1 MTYNEKTAKQILGL
15 VSVSILVLLALS
27 IFPSTVF
34 SEENQEKDNNNVS
47 VVSEGGELL
56 HPQTDKIPL
65 TGQLSTHDPT
75 LFKDGDTYYAFST
88 HQGAFRS
95 EDGMEGP
102 WESFGRLDKPEWT
115 YEVSNGTTW
124 APHVHKVDDMF
135 YMYYSISNFGTNN
148 SAIGVAYTE
157 TPGDLDSWVDHGE
170 AIISS
175 GEAGDGETH
184 NAIDPAILQDN
195 EGQWWIVWGSHFD
208 GIMIQ
213 RLKDN
218 MVETTGEIYPIAHRG
233 SERFPVTNPS
243 YNRIEGPAIFKRGD
257 YYYLLSGW
265 DWCCR
270 ADPSDNTYK
279 IVVGRSENING
290 PYVDKT
296 GTPLTEGGGNIIL
309 NHRYTAPGITPDGL
323 YQAPGGPDV
332 YVENDSYYMIYH
344 GYMPQTR
351 MGIRE
356 MQWHD
361 DWPYFSDPGNY
372 NLQDGLHYQIKN
384 EESNK
389 CLAVA
394 TDGNVIQTECDNSFE
409 QTWKLNKEHDGFYQL
424 ESMANGGQY
433 CLELENNSGVD
444 RTNIHT
450 SPCKDTDNDLQQWY
464 FDDMGYGYHRIG
476 MKDINLALEIDHV
489 EEGEYLTNVAGWY
502 PRNGDHSFGSATQA
516 GKWPPQHWML
526 TIMDSNNIISLIDYY
541 TKSNDITGP
550 FKRQLTNSAK
560 QAQHHFENGNNKQA
574 SKHLENFLKRID
586 NEDLQDQISPH
597 AKAILREEVNE
608 FIQVLH

>member
-1 MTYNEKTAKQILGL
+1 MIQNEKTTIKWLGISGL
-15 VSVSILVLLALS
+15 SILVLLTLWV
-27 IFPSTVF
+27 STNAVF
-34 SEENQEKDNNNVS
+34 SEEYQETNDFNVS
-47 VVSEGGELL
+47 AILEAGIPF

-65 TGQLSTHDPT
+65 SGNISTHDPT

-88 HQGAFRS
+88 HQWAFRS
-95 EDGMEGP
+95 ENGMEGP
-102 WESFGRLDKPEWT
+102 WERFGRFDKPEWT
-115 YEVSNGTTW
+115 YDVSRGTTW
-124 APHVHKVDDMF
+124 APHVHKVGDTF
-135 YMYYSISNFGTNN
+135 YMYYSVSNFGTNN

-157 TPGDLDSWVDHGE
+157 TPGDLDSWVDHGQ

-175 GEAGDGETH
+175 GASGNGETH

-195 EGQWWIVWGSHFD
+195 DGHWWIVWGSHFD

-218 MVETTGEIYPIAHRG
+218 MVETTGDIYTIAHRG
-233 SERFPVTNPS
+233 SERFPVTNPN

-270 ADPSDNTYK
+270 ANANDNTYK

-309 NHRYTAPGITPDGL
+309 NHRYTAHGITPGGL
-323 YQAPGGPDV
+323 YRAPGGPDV
-332 YVENDSYYMIYH
+332 FVEDDSYFMVYH

-361 DWPYFSDPGNY
+361 NWPYFSDPGHY
-372 NLQDGLHYQIKN
+372 NIQDGLSYEIKN
-384 EESNK
+384 EETNK

-394 TDGNVIQTECDNSFE
+394 NDGNVIQIDCDASVQ
-409 QTWKLNKEHDGFYQL
+409 QTWKLNKEYDGFFQL
-424 ESMANGGQY
+424 QSMASGGKY
-433 CLELENNSGVD
+433 CLELENNSGLD
-444 RTNIHT
+444 RTNVQT
-450 SPCKDTDNDLQQWY
+450 TPCKDTDNDLQQWY
-464 FDDMGYGYHRIG
+464 LDDMGWGYHRIG
-476 MKDINLALEIDHV
+476 MKDINLALEVDH
-489 EEGEYLTNVAGWY
+489 EDDGEYLTNVAAWY

-516 GKWPPQHWML
+516 SKWAPQHWML
-526 TIMDSNNIISLIDYY
+526 TMMDTNNIQSLIDHYSE
-541 TKSNDITGP
+541 TDELTGP
-550 FKRQLTNSAK
+550 LVRQLTNTAR
-560 QAQHHFENGNNKQA
+560 QVQHHFQNGRNTEA
-574 SKHLENFLKRID
+574 VEHLEKFLNQMN
-586 NEDLQDQISPH
+586 NEDLQNHISSN
-597 AKAILREEVNE
+597 AKVILTGEVNDLME
-608 FIQVLH
+608 ALQ